1 MMKLSFI
8 IERIINMINKSE
20 VKLLEEL
27 FLSNYFS
34 YNNLKNIKTNSIDN
48 NLKKIYSDALDVL
61 YDGMDTVLEI
71 LDMCGV
77 NK

>member
-1 MMKLSFI
+1 MLKNNDLNLI
-8 IERIINMINKSE
+8 
-20 VKLLEEL
+20 EEL

-34 YNNLKNIKTNSIDN
+34 YINLKNIKLNNCDINVKKFHSESI
-48 NLKKIYSDALDVL
+48 DVL

-71 LDMCGV
+71 LDMCGD

>member
-1 MMKLSFI
+1 
-8 IERIINMINKSE
+8 MINKSE

-34 YNNLKNIKTNSIDN
+34 YNNLKNIKTNNIDN

-71 LDMCGV
+71 IDMCGV

>member
-1 MMKLSFI
+1 
-8 IERIINMINKSE
+8 MINKSE

>member
-1 MMKLSFI
+1 
-8 IERIINMINKSE
+8 MINKTE